1 MIRKEIEELGNKILI
16 LENECQQGI
25 NIEKNTQE
33 MSQLISNLSF
43 EEILQLNMYI
53 EEKMLTK

>member
-1 MIRKEIEELGNKILI
+1 MIRKEIEKLGNKILI

-33 MSQLISNLSF
+33 MTQLVSNLSF
-43 EEILQLNMYI
+43 EEILQLDRYI

>member
-16 LENECQQGI
+16 LENKCQQGI
-25 NIEKNTQE
+25 DIEKNTQE
-33 MSQLISNLSF
+33 MAQLISNLSF
-43 EEILQLNMYI
+43 EEILQLDMYI

>member
-33 MSQLISNLSF
+33 MSQLISDLSF

>member
-33 MSQLISNLSF
+33 MTQLISNLSF
-43 EEILQLNMYI
+43 EEILQLDMYI

>member
-1 MIRKEIEELGNKILI
+1 MIRKEIEKLGNKILI

-33 MSQLISNLSF
+33 MTQLISNLSF

-53 EEKMLTK
+53 EEKILTK

>member
-1 MIRKEIEELGNKILI
+1 MIRKKIKNLGNKILI
-16 LENECQQGI
+16 LEKECQLGL

-33 MSQLISNLSF
+33 MAQLISDLSF